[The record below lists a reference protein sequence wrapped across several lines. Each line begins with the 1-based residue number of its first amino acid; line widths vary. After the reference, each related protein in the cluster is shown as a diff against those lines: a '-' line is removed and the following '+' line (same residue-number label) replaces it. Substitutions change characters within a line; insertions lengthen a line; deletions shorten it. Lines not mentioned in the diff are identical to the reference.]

1 MKAIVTRSFATVFA
15 LVLAVVLATARPV
28 LAHHSFAAEYDDQK
42 PLKITGTLTKVDWMN
57 PHIWYYVDVKNPD
70 GTVTTWAISGG
81 APGQL
86 MRRGITKDLL
96 VVGSMVNVEGFKAK
110 DGSNNGFGQRVTYQD
125 GRNVFTATDP
135 AGRAPQP

>member
-1 MKAIVTRSFATVFA
+1 MKVIVTLLFAAALAIV
-15 LVLAVVLATARPV
+15 ARPA

-70 GTVTTWAISGG
+70 GSVTSWAISGG

-96 VVGSMVNVEGFKAK
+96 VVGSEVNVEGFKAK
-110 DGSNNGFGQRVTYQD
+110 DGSNNGFGQRVTYKD

-135 AGRAPQP
+135 AGRAAPQR

>member
-1 MKAIVTRSFATVFA
+1 MRAIVTLSFAA
-15 LVLAVVLATARPV
+15 ALATASPAW
-28 LAHHSFAAEYDDQK
+28 AHHSFAAEYDDQK

-70 GTVTTWAISGG
+70 GSVTTWAISGG

-96 VVGSMVNVEGFKAK
+96 VVGSTVNVEGFKAK

>member
-1 MKAIVTRSFATVFA
+1 MKAIVTLSFATV
-15 LVLAVVLATARPV
+15 LAIVLATASPA

-57 PHIWYYVDVKNPD
+57 PHVWYYVDVKNPD

-96 VVGSMVNVEGFKAK
+96 VVGSTVNVEGFKAK

-135 AGRAPQP
+135 VGRAPQR

>member
-1 MKAIVTRSFATVFA
+1 MKALLTA
-15 LVLAVVLATARPV
+15 LAILMATAHV
-28 LAHHSFAAEYDDQK
+28 AVAHHSFAAEYDDQK

-70 GTVTTWAISGG
+70 GTVTSWAISGG

-96 VVGSMVNVEGFKAK
+96 VVGSEVNVEGFKAK
-110 DGSNNGFGQRVTYQD
+110 DGSNNGFGQRVTYKD

-135 AGRAPQP
+135 AGRAAPQR

>member
-1 MKAIVTRSFATVFA
+1 MKAIVTLLFATV
-15 LVLAVVLATARPV
+15 LAIVLATASPA

-70 GTVTTWAISGG
+70 GTVTSWAISGG

-96 VVGSMVNVEGFKAK
+96 VVGSEVNVEGFKAK
-110 DGSNNGFGQRVTYQD
+110 DGSNNGFGQRVTYKD

-135 AGRAPQP
+135 AGRAAPQR

>member
-1 MKAIVTRSFATVFA
+1 MKALLTA
-15 LVLAVVLATARPV
+15 LAMLMAAAHVVV
-28 LAHHSFAAEYDDQK
+28 AHHSFAAEYDDQK

-57 PHIWYYVDVKNPD
+57 PHIWYFVDVKNPD
-70 GTVTTWAISGG
+70 GSVTSWAISGG

-96 VVGSMVNVEGFKAK
+96 VVGSMVNVEGFRAK

-135 AGRAPQP
+135 AGRAPQR

>member
-1 MKAIVTRSFATVFA
+1 MKSTVRVLAAIAIVAGA
-15 LVLAVVLATARPV
+15 ARAGQ
-28 LAHHSFAAEYDDQK
+28 AHHSFAAEYDDQK
-42 PLKITGTLTKVDWMN
+42 PLKITGTLTKVEWMN

-70 GTVTTWAISGG
+70 GSVTTWAISGG

-96 VVGSMVNVEGFKAK
+96 VLGASVNVEGFRAK
-110 DGSNNGFGQRVTYQD
+110 DGTNNGFGQRVTYPD

-135 AGRAPQP
+135 AGRAPQK

>member
-1 MKAIVTRSFATVFA
+1 MKA
-15 LVLAVVLATARPV
+15 LVSMSLGLVVLAGGLRPAV
-28 LAHHSFAAEYDDQK
+28 AHHSFAAEYDDQK
-42 PLKITGTLTKVDWMN
+42 PLKISGTLTKVDWMN
-57 PHIWYYVDVKNPD
+57 PHIWYYVDVKNAD

-96 VVGSMVNVEGFKAK
+96 VVGSTVNVEGFRAK

-135 AGRAPQP
+135 AGRAPQR

>member
-1 MKAIVTRSFATVFA
+1 MKALVPLLAAVAIVAGA
-15 LVLAVVLATARPV
+15 ARAAQ
-28 LAHHSFAAEYDDQK
+28 AHHSFAAEYDDQK
-42 PLKITGTLTKVDWMN
+42 PLKITGTLTRVEWMN

-70 GTVTTWAISGG
+70 GSVTTWAISGG

-96 VVGSMVNVEGFKAK
+96 VLGSEVNVEGFKAK
-110 DGSNNGFGQRVTYQD
+110 DGSNNGFGQRVTYPD

-135 AGRAPQP
+135 AGRAPQK

>member
-1 MKAIVTRSFATVFA
+1 MKALVS
-15 LVLAVVLATARPV
+15 VLAVAALLAGAARPA

-70 GTVTTWAISGG
+70 GSTTTWAISGG

-96 VVGSMVNVEGFKAK
+96 VIGSTVNVEGFKAK

-135 AGRAPQP
+135 AGRAPQK

>member
-1 MKAIVTRSFATVFA
+1 MKALVS
-15 LVLAVVLATARPV
+15 VLAVAVLLAGAARPAI
-28 LAHHSFAAEYDDQK
+28 AHHSFAAEYDDQK

-70 GTVTTWAISGG
+70 GSSTTWAISGG

-96 VVGSMVNVEGFKAK
+96 VIGSTVNVEGFKAK

-135 AGRAPQP
+135 AGRAPK

>member
-1 MKAIVTRSFATVFA
+1 MKALVS
-15 LVLAVVLATARPV
+15 VLAVAVLLASTVRPAI
-28 LAHHSFAAEYDDQK
+28 AHHSFAAEYDDQK

-70 GTVTTWAISGG
+70 GSTTTWAISGG

-96 VVGSMVNVEGFKAK
+96 VIGSTVNVEGFRAK

-135 AGRAPQP
+135 AGRAPAR

>member
-1 MKAIVTRSFATVFA
+1 MKALVPLLAAAAIVAGA
-15 LVLAVVLATARPV
+15 ARAAQ
-28 LAHHSFAAEYDDQK
+28 AHHSFAAEYDDQK
-42 PLKITGTLTKVDWMN
+42 PLKITGTLTKVEWMN

-70 GTVTTWAISGG
+70 GSVTTWAISGG

-96 VVGSMVNVEGFKAK
+96 VLGSEVNVEGFKAK
-110 DGSNNGFGQRVTYQD
+110 DGSNNGFGQRVTYPD

-135 AGRAPQP
+135 AGRAPQK

>member
-1 MKAIVTRSFATVFA
+1 MKA
-15 LVLAVVLATARPV
+15 LVSALAVAVLLAAAARPAI
-28 LAHHSFAAEYDDQK
+28 AHHSFAAEYDDQK

-70 GTVTTWAISGG
+70 GSTTTWAISGG

-96 VVGSMVNVEGFKAK
+96 VIGSTVNVEGFKAK

-135 AGRAPQP
+135 AGRAPQR

>member
-1 MKAIVTRSFATVFA
+1 MKAIVTLLFAT
-15 LVLAVVLATARPV
+15 VLATASPA

-70 GTVTTWAISGG
+70 GTVTAWAISGG

-96 VVGSMVNVEGFKAK
+96 VVGSTVNVEGFRAK

>member
-1 MKAIVTRSFATVFA
+1 MKGIVTIAVAAT
-15 LVLAVVLATARPV
+15 LASAGPV

-57 PHIWYYVDVKNPD
+57 PHIWYYVEVKNPD
-70 GTVTTWAISGG
+70 GTVSTWAISGG

-96 VVGSMVNVEGFKAK
+96 VVGSTVNVEGFKAK
-110 DGSNNGFGQRVTYQD
+110 DGSNNGFGQRVTYED

-135 AGRAPQP
+135 AGRAPQR

>member
-1 MKAIVTRSFATVFA
+1 MKA
-15 LVLAVVLATARPV
+15 LVSVSLGLVVLAGSIGPAG
-28 LAHHSFAAEYDDQK
+28 AHHSFAAEYDDQK
-42 PLKITGTLTKVDWMN
+42 PLKISGTLTKVDWMN
-57 PHIWYYVDVKNPD
+57 PHIWYYVDVKNAD

-96 VVGSMVNVEGFKAK
+96 VVGSMVNVEGFRAK
-110 DGSNNGFGQRVTYQD
+110 DGSYNGFGQHVTYQD

>member
-1 MKAIVTRSFATVFA
+1 MKAHRYPAVARRSRSPAA
-15 LVLAVVLATARPV
+15 ASPA

-57 PHIWYYVDVKNPD
+57 PHIWALRGREEPRRHGDAR
-70 GTVTTWAISGG
+70 GRSRA
-81 APGQL
+81 ARPGQL
-86 MRRGITKDLL
+86 MRRGITRDLL
-96 VVGSMVNVEGFKAK
+96 VVGSTVNVEGFRAK

-135 AGRAPQP
+135 AGRAPQR

>member
-1 MKAIVTRSFATVFA
+1 MKALVS
-15 LVLAVVLATARPV
+15 VLAIAALLAGATRPAI
-28 LAHHSFAAEYDDQK
+28 AHHSFAAEYDDQK

-70 GTVTTWAISGG
+70 GSTTTWAISGG

-96 VVGSMVNVEGFKAK
+96 VVGSTVNVEGFKAK

-135 AGRAPQP
+135 AGRAPQK

>member
-1 MKAIVTRSFATVFA
+1 MKA
-15 LVLAVVLATARPV
+15 LVSALAVAVLLAAAARPAI
-28 LAHHSFAAEYDDQK
+28 AHHSFAAEYDDQK

-70 GTVTTWAISGG
+70 GTVTAWAISGG

-96 VVGSMVNVEGFKAK
+96 VVGSTVNVEGFRAK

-135 AGRAPQP
+135 AGRAPQR

>member
-1 MKAIVTRSFATVFA
+1 MRA
-15 LVLAVVLATARPV
+15 LVSVSLAVALLAAARPA

-70 GTVTTWAISGG
+70 GTVTSWAISGG

-96 VVGSMVNVEGFKAK
+96 VVGSEVNVEGFKAK
-110 DGSNNGFGQRVTYQD
+110 DGSNNGFGQRVTYKD

-135 AGRAPQP
+135 AGRAAPQR

>member
-1 MKAIVTRSFATVFA
+1 MKAIVTLSFATV
-15 LVLAVVLATARPV
+15 LAIVLATASPA

-70 GTVTTWAISGG
+70 GTVTSWAISGG

-96 VVGSMVNVEGFKAK
+96 VVGSEVNVEGFKAK
-110 DGSNNGFGQRVTYQD
+110 DGSNNGFGQRVTYKD

-135 AGRAPQP
+135 AGRAAPQR

>member
-1 MKAIVTRSFATVFA
+1 MKALVS
-15 LVLAVVLATARPV
+15 VLAIAALLAGATRPAI
-28 LAHHSFAAEYDDQK
+28 AHHSFAAEYDDQK

-70 GTVTTWAISGG
+70 GSTTTWAISGG

-86 MRRGITKDLL
+86 MRRGITKELL
-96 VVGSMVNVEGFKAK
+96 VIGSTVNVEGFKAK

-135 AGRAPQP
+135 AGRAPQR

>member
-1 MKAIVTRSFATVFA
+1 MKALVS
-15 LVLAVVLATARPV
+15 VLAIAALLAAAAHPTI
-28 LAHHSFAAEYDDQK
+28 AHHSFAAEYDDQK

-70 GTVTTWAISGG
+70 GSTTTWAISGG

-96 VVGSMVNVEGFKAK
+96 VIGSTVNVEGFKAK

-135 AGRAPQP
+135 AGRAPQR

>member
-1 MKAIVTRSFATVFA
+1 MKALVSVS
-15 LVLAVVLATARPV
+15 LVLASWPAPRAPAGAPFVRGG
-28 LAHHSFAAEYDDQK
+28 YDDQK
-42 PLKITGTLTKVDWMN
+42 PLKITGTLTKVEWMN

-70 GTVTTWAISGG
+70 GSVTTWAISGG

-96 VVGSMVNVEGFKAK
+96 VLGASVNVEGFRAK
-110 DGSNNGFGQRVTYQD
+110 DGTNNGFGQRVTYPD

-135 AGRAPQP
+135 AGRAPQQ

>member
-1 MKAIVTRSFATVFA
+1 MKAIVTLLFATV
-15 LVLAVVLATARPV
+15 LAIVLATASPA

-70 GTVTTWAISGG
+70 GTVTSWAISGG
-81 APGQL
+81 ALGQL

-96 VVGSMVNVEGFKAK
+96 VVGSEVNVEGFKAK
-110 DGSNNGFGQRVTYQD
+110 DGSNNGFGQRVTYKD

-135 AGRAPQP
+135 AGRAAPQR

>member
-1 MKAIVTRSFATVFA
+1 MKAFVTLSLAA
-15 LVLAVVLATARPV
+15 LLSGAARPA

-57 PHIWYYVDVKNPD
+57 PHIWYYVEVKNPD
-70 GTVTTWAISGG
+70 GSVTRWAISGG

-86 MRRGITKDLL
+86 QRRGITKDLL
-96 VVGSMVNVEGFKAK
+96 VVGSEVNVEGFKAK
-110 DGSNNGFGQRVTYQD
+110 DGSNNGFGQRVTYAD

-135 AGRAPQP
+135 VGRAPQK

>member
-1 MKAIVTRSFATVFA
+1 MKAIVTLSFATV
-15 LVLAVVLATARPV
+15 LAIVLATASPA

-70 GTVTTWAISGG
+70 GTVTSWAISGG

-96 VVGSMVNVEGFKAK
+96 VVGSEVNVEGFRAK
-110 DGSNNGFGQRVTYQD
+110 DGSNNGFGQRVTYKD

-135 AGRAPQP
+135 AGRAAPQR